1 MRNHLLK
8 GAVVMA
14 IIFGTSCAT
23 SVATGHLPAPATD
36 IPLGKSGELRTAV
49 FAGGC
54 FWCTEAVFQ
63 QIPGVVK
70 VVSGYAGGDRETADY
85 ETVSTGRTDHAES
98 IQITYAADKVTYG
111 RLLQVFFSTHDPMT
125 LNRQGPDA
133 GRQYRSAIFYAD
145 DGQKRVADAY
155 VRQLTDA
162 KAFSKPIVTTFE
174 PLKDFYPAEVYHQ
187 DYAHLNP
194 FQPYIQ
200 RYAIPKAQKAK
211 AEFGVETRATTRP

>member
-1 MRNHLLK
+1 MRSHLLK
-8 GAVVMA
+8 GAMVMA
-14 IIFGTSCAT
+14 IIFGASCAA
-23 SVATGHLPAPATD
+23 SAAGHLPAPAVD
-36 IPLGKSGELRTAV
+36 IPLGSAGEQRTAV

-70 VVSGYAGGDRETADY
+70 VVSGYAGGTRETADY

-98 IQITYAADKVTYG
+98 IQITYDADKVTYG

-125 LNRQGPDA
+125 LNRQGPDS
-133 GRQYRSAIFYAD
+133 GRQYRSAVFYGD
-145 DGQKRVADAY
+145 DDQKRVAEAY
-155 VRQLTDA
+155 VRQLTEA
-162 KAFSKPIVTTFE
+162 KALPKPIVTTFE
-174 PLKDFYPAEVYHQ
+174 PLKEFYPAEAYHQ
-187 DYAHLNP
+187 DYARLNP

-211 AEFGVETRATTRP
+211 AEFGTAPTTRP